1 MSLQFKSTPLSLIM
15 LVAAFGFSAQ
25 ACQAH
30 QQEANQHET
39 ETVTKVE
46 TVTLNDLV
54 QSATAVL
61 IAKVDPLAPKAEPQD
76 AEIDAPRIDLEK
88 ELDRVREE
96 TARSFK
102 NINLGAMVRMKTVQ
116 TLKGPKTDILSIPAT
131 TEALQKAEA
140 GQLFLVMF
148 GVTDENAVRPIESFD
163 DPWVAQ
169 VKAALEP

>member
-1 MSLQFKSTPLSLIM
+1 MSLYFKSPSLRLVLS
-15 LVAAFGFSAQ
+15 VAASAFFTQ
-25 ACQAH
+25 SCQAH
-30 QQEANQHET
+30 QHQHEIKN
-39 ETVTKVE
+39 EAVTSVE
-46 TVTLNDLV
+46 TTSLNELV
-54 QSATAVL
+54 QAATAVL
-61 IAKVDPLAPKAEPQD
+61 IAEVEPLAPKAEPQD
-76 AEIDAPRIDLEK
+76 AETDAPRIDLEK
-88 ELDRVREE
+88 ELDRAREE

-116 TLKGPKTDILSIPAT
+116 TLKGPKTDILSLPAT

>member
-15 LVAAFGFSAQ
+15 LVAALGFSAQ

-30 QQEANQHET
+30 HTEDDTASKI
-39 ETVTKVE
+39 ETVAP
-46 TVTLNDLV
+46 NYIV
-54 QSATAVL
+54 QAATAVL
-61 IAKVDPLAPKAEPQD
+61 IARVEPLAPGAEPKGSQT
-76 AEIDAPRIDLEK
+76 DAPTIDLKK
-88 ELDRVREE
+88 ELDRAREE

-102 NINLGAMVRMKTVQ
+102 NINLGTMVRMKTVQ

-131 TEALQKAEA
+131 TEALQNAEP

-148 GVTDENAVRPIESFD
+148 GVTDENAVRPIQSLD